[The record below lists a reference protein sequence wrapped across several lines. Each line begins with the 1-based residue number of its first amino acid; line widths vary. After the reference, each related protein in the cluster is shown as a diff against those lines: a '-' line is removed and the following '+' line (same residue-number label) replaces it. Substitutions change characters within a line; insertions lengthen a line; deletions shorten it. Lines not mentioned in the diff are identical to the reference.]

1 MYTPNE
7 LREIRFDKAVFGGY
21 DMAQVDKF
29 YSTLTEDY
37 SALFKENAVLKK
49 KLKLL
54 ADTVEDYRSVDE
66 EMRKALITAQ
76 KMANEII
83 EKAEKKS
90 AELIENASGVAAQ
103 KATELTAQVDA
114 EEKRLAEAKAA
125 TVEFIDKMSGI
136 FDAAKDTF
144 AAIRDDVAVP
154 VVEEV
159 PVEKPQA
166 DMGDT
171 LDQITKSLEEKVRL
185 EEEELAQTA
194 PKVEETE
201 EDEAE
206 NPASDEEDT
215 IPLETAEQSVPAAP
229 TIEEMEALEAA
240 AEKPKRARKIEFEN
254 LKFGTDYDFKDE
266 N

>member
-37 SALFKENAVLKK
+37 TALFKENAVLKK

-103 KATELTAQVDA
+103 KAIELTAQVAA
-114 EEKRLAEAKAA
+114 EENKLAEAKAA

-136 FDAAKDTF
+136 FDSAKETF
-144 AAIRDDVAVP
+144 AALREDVAPAVAEKIP
-154 VVEEV
+154 ED
-159 PVEKPQA
+159 KPQA
-166 DMGDT
+166 DIGDT
-171 LDQITKSLEEKVRL
+171 LDQISKSLDEKMKL
-185 EEEELAQTA
+185 EEEELAAANSQA
-194 PKVEETE
+194 EEKKE
-201 EDEAE
+201 PVADDSSAD
-206 NPASDEEDT
+206 AEDT
-215 IPLETAEQSVPAAP
+215 IALDTAEKAVPDAP
-229 TIEEMEALEAA
+229 TVEEMEALEAE
-240 AEKPKRARKIEFEN
+240 AEKPKRSRKIEFEN